1 MVLAGHSMAGFN
13 MRIFNSR
20 NPNLVKAIVF
30 ADPVNPDFILY
41 PKFGGRYRNNPIYNF
56 GSFFLA
62 PTGIQYLFM
71 TLSSLGSHSDPGEQ
85 TKRARLFICFFFFT
99 LRADGVFIY
108 YYMASSTTKLTRSA
122 QFSALNTNQSFPIR
136 NGSRRG
142 KTSFPPGLKT
152 PLASTTLRGGGGQ
165 WAISQ

>member
-1 MVLAGHSMAGFN
+1 MIDQAEEYIWKGENNTNRSPMVLAGHSMAGFN

-85 TKRARLFICFFFFT
+85 TKRARLFICFFFFS
-99 LRADGVFIY
+99 LACRWRVYILLYGFIHY
-108 YYMASSTTKLTRSA
+108 
-122 QFSALNTNQSFPIR
+122 
-136 NGSRRG
+136 
-142 KTSFPPGLKT
+142 
-152 PLASTTLRGGGGQ
+152 
-165 WAISQ
+165 